1 MSAQLR
7 RQHPMRTSIPLG
19 ILLLARGRADGLR
32 QFGGT
37 PSAFLASLAPLIA
50 FPLVGGVLMLVQGG
64 GFAAVSDLL
73 ATLCALLAPPVL
85 SYELARWWKREPQW
99 LRFATALNW
108 CQWVIPLLASVLL
121 MLVYPLLLTVMP
133 LQAAG
138 GTVIFAVA
146 GYGLWLHWFVAR
158 HALMISRLRA
168 VLLVV
173 GVNLGT
179 GLLALGPYLA
189 SQSGLLRIAGI
200 R

>member
-1 MSAQLR
+1 MSGQLR

-32 QFGGT
+32 QFGDT
-37 PSAFLASLAPLIA
+37 PSAFLGSLAPLIA
-50 FPLVGGVLMLVQGG
+50 FPLVGAGLMLIQGG
-64 GFAAVSDLL
+64 GLAAVSDLL

-85 SYELARWWKREPQW
+85 SYEPARWWKREAQW

-108 CQWVIPLLASVLL
+108 CQWVIPLLASILL
-121 MLVYPLLLTVMP
+121 ILVYPLLLAIMP

-138 GTVIFAVA
+138 AAVICAVA
-146 GYGLWLHWFVAR
+146 GYGLWLHWFLAR

-168 VLLVV
+168 VVLVAV
-173 GVNLGT
+173 VNLGT
-179 GLLALGPYLA
+179 GLLALGPYLL
-189 SQSGLLRIAGI
+189 SQPGLLRAVGI